1 MLVEEATTRGVDDHG
16 AIREAGDFVTADQ
29 VARLGSE
36 PGVQAEHL
44 GPRQQV
50 GEGDGRGAG
59 GLDFDWIDVRIG
71 DEHLRPKRPQHAGHP
86 AANRAETDKSGSLS
100 FELRPGL
107 TVRIE
112 VTAPDTSD
120 EIFVPLG

>member
-16 AIREAGDFVTADQ
+16 AIREVGDFVTADQ

-50 GEGDGRGAG
+50 GEGDGRGAD
-59 GLDFDWIDVRIG
+59 GLDFYWIDVRIG
-71 DEHLRPKRPQHAGHP
+71 NEHYRPKRPQHAGHP
-86 AANRAETDKSGSLS
+86 AANRPEPNKSNSLS
-100 FELRPGL
+100 FKLRPGL
-107 TVRIE
+107 MVRIE
-112 VTAPDTSD
+112 VTAPDTTD
-120 EIFVPLG
+120 EILVPLG